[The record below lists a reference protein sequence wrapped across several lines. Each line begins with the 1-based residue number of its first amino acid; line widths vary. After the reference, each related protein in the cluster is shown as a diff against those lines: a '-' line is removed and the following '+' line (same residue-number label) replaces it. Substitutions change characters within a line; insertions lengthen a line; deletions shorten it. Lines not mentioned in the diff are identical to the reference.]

1 MNHMIDTNK
10 LKSQI
15 TETEWQLR
23 LDLAATYRLIAL
35 YGWDDLIYTHV
46 SLRIPGPEHHFLI
59 NPYGLMFDEIT
70 ASSLVKI
77 DLNGN
82 SVIDTPY
89 EVNPAGFTIHSAIH
103 SAREDAQCVLHL
115 HTNDG
120 VAVSIQKDGLLPIS
134 QTSMLI
140 YPHISYHDYEGLAL
154 DHSEKE
160 RLVADIGDKN
170 LFILRNHGTLSVGQT
185 CGIAFMGIYFLE
197 RACSAQIRA
206 QSAGSI
212 NLPSKRAIKTTQ
224 NQSIGMFDLG
234 RDRLAWPALLRK
246 LDRQSPDYKN

>member
-1 MNHMIDTNK
+1 
-10 LKSQI
+10 
-15 TETEWQLR
+15 
-23 LDLAATYRLIAL
+23 
-35 YGWDDLIYTHV
+35 
-46 SLRIPGPEHHFLI
+46 
-59 NPYGLMFDEIT
+59 MFDEIT

-140 YPHISYHDYEGLAL
+140 HPHIAYHDYEGLAL
-154 DHSEKE
+154 DHTEKE
-160 RLVADIGDKN
+160 RLVKDIGDKN

-212 NLPSKRAIKTTQ
+212 NLPSKEAIKTTQ

-246 LDRQSPDYKN
+246 LERQSPDYKN

>member
-1 MNHMIDTNK
+1 MNHMIDASK

-15 TETEWQLR
+15 SDKEWQLR
-23 LDLAATYRLIAL
+23 LELAATYRLIAL

-59 NPYGLMFDEIT
+59 NPFGLMFDEIT

-77 DLNGN
+77 DMDGN

-103 SAREDAQCVLHL
+103 SARDDAQCVLHL

-140 YPHISYHDYEGLAL
+140 HPHIAYHDYEGLAL
-154 DHSEKE
+154 DHSERE
-160 RLVADIGDKN
+160 RLIADIGDKN
-170 LFILRNHGTLSVGQT
+170 LYILRNHGTLISRT
-185 CGIAFMGIYFLE
+185 
-197 RACSAQIRA
+197 
-206 QSAGSI
+206 
-212 NLPSKRAIKTTQ
+212 NLRISFYGNIL
-224 NQSIGMFDLG
+224 S
-234 RDRLAWPALLRK
+234 
-246 LDRQSPDYKN
+246 